1 MSLWERLKVD
11 QPQEVVTGN
20 PTVIKMLVSF
30 YRHARGQNALR
41 DILGPVVREVLQ
53 DRTLGIRI
61 DPVEIY
67 KSWINQTESQT
78 GHKRSVLHLVYE
90 LIHCIL
96 GAVFTCIMLSVNH
109 VLVEFWYFVCLCY
122 VCGVFTAHYH
132 MRWVQSRHSVTQR
145 CSSV

>member
-1 MSLWERLKVD
+1 MD

-41 DILGPVVREVLQ
+41 EILGPVVREILQ
-53 DRTLGIRI
+53 DRTLSIRV

-78 GHKRSVLHLVYE
+78 GHKRSVNSHELHFRNNICSHYVV
-90 LIHCIL
+90 LI
-96 GAVFTCIMLSVNH
+96 SH
-109 VLVEFWYFVCLCY
+109 VLVELIFESFVRQCCVCL
-122 VCGVFTAHYH
+122 VCLQLTAI
-132 MRWVQSRHSVTQR
+132 
-145 CSSV
+145 